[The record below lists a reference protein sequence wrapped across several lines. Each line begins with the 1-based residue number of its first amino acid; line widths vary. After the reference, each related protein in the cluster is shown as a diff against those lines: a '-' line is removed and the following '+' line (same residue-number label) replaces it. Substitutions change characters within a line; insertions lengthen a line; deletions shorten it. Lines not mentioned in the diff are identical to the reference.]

1 MQDKKLISKFA
12 DLFNLCDAEKLDKLL
27 TIGALVAK
35 KNKVKNQPVK
45 SQQKQEPKPKTQK
58 TKTISLPKLPQL
70 EEIPI
75 VGSLDQRTL
84 RKRPR
89 SRDESF
95 SNNFCDY

>member
-12 DLFNLCDAEKLDKLL
+12 ELFNLCDVEKLDKLL

-35 KNKVKNQPVK
+35 KNKTENQPVK
-45 SQQKQEPKPKTQK
+45 TQPKHEPKPKTK
-58 TKTISLPKLPQL
+58 KAASLPKLPQL

-89 SRDESF
+89 SRGESF
-95 SNNFCDY
+95 SNNF